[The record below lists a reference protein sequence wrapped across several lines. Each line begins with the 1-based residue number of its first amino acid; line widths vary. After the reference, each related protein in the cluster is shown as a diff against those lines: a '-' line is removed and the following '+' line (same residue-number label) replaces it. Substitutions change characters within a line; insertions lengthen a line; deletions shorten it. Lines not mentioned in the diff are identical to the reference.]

1 MRWWNVGLAC
11 LALAACGKAPDRDGA
26 GETVSSAAGV
36 AFSYRYDFRLPSGR
50 IAEAQEA
57 HAQACER
64 LSPARCRITGM
75 TYRLDDVGQAN
86 ASLDLRLAAPIARTF
101 GRRGVQGIE
110 AAGGALTGA
119 EITGTDTT
127 PLIDAASTNRA
138 DAGADRAE
146 LDRQLVRPDLT
157 RGMRDDLIER
167 RSALDRVAR
176 ENRSA
181 ITTAQESVR
190 TTPVSFTYRAGTGV
204 GLMARLSQAAQD
216 GYASLT
222 WTIGSVLT
230 LIAYLAPPLIFMLL
244 VAMLWHRLGRRWWRR
259 LFPAD

>member
-1 MRWWNVGLAC
+1 LAC
-11 LALAACGKAPDRDGA
+11 LVVAGCSKAPDRDRA

-75 TYRLDDVGQAN
+75 TYRLDEAGQAN

-119 EITGTDTT
+119 EITGTDTA
-127 PLIDAASTNRA
+127 PLIDAASTTMV
-138 DAGADRAE
+138 DTGADRAE
-146 LDRQLVRPDLT
+146 LDRQLARPDLT

-167 RSALDRVAR
+167 RNALDRVAR
-176 ENRSA
+176 ESRSA
-181 ITTAQESVR
+181 MADARESVR
-190 TTPVSFTYRAGTGV
+190 TTPVSFTYHAGTGV
-204 GLMARLSQAAQD
+204 GLTARLSQAAQD

-230 LIAYLAPPLIFMLL
+230 LIAYLAPPLILVLL
-244 VAMLWHRLGRRWWRR
+244 IAMLWHRLGRRWWLRA
-259 LFPAD
+259 FPADRRED